1 MNFMLCR
8 NRVSDYRRWRR
19 VFDSHAGAHRAA
31 GLRLRGLWREIGKP
45 NEIFSPLFEAGNMR
59 KAKAFISA
67 PIAARAGAASGVVD
81 GEYHFIRAAEMAGYR
96 RRG

>member
-31 GLRLRGLWREIGKP
+31 ELRLRGLWRETGKP
-45 NEIFSPLFEAGNMR
+45 NDIFFLFEARNMK

-67 PIAARAGAASGVVD
+67 PMAARAGAASGVVD

>member
-1 MNFMLCR
+1 
-8 NRVSDYRRWRR
+8 
-19 VFDSHAGAHRAA
+19 
-31 GLRLRGLWREIGKP
+31 
-45 NEIFSPLFEAGNMR
+45 MR

-67 PIAARAGAASGVVD
+67 PKAARAGAASGVVD